1 MADINL
7 SQLINESL
15 VTVEDDS
22 AKEPGFLR
30 RGLNRLQSFA
40 QEHPTLTKGAKWAG
54 GIGTVGGAAVIGKK
68 LLDRHQANKSTLNR
82 AKDSVSSG
90 LNQAK
95 KSVSSGLNQAK
106 KSISSGL
113 NQAKAFTGKQRKK
126 VAAGTLAALGA
137 GIGVKALLKYL
148 RNKKS

>member
-15 VTVEDDS
+15 VTEEDDS

-30 RGLNRLQSFA
+30 RGLDRLQTFTR
-40 QEHPTLTKGAKWAG
+40 EHPTLTKGAKWAG

-68 LLDRHQANKSTLNR
+68 LWDRHQANKST
-82 AKDSVSSG
+82 

-113 NQAKAFTGKQRKK
+113 NQAKAFTGKHGKK

-148 RNKKS
+148 RKKKEQ

>member
-15 VTVEDDS
+15 VAAEDDS

-106 KSISSGL
+106 
-113 NQAKAFTGKQRKK
+113 AFTGKHGKK